1 MVQLI
6 GYVEPYVS
14 ELKEILMKNRFTIQV
29 RGVVDFE
36 TQEALQASMQEVLKS
51 FPEFKLT
58 FSSIE
63 VWQDPDGNPRLY
75 DENGKEYFPILED
88 TELDSG
94 VNNESI

>member
-1 MVQLI
+1 
-6 GYVEPYVS
+6 
-14 ELKEILMKNRFTIQV
+14 MKNRFTVQI

-36 TQEALQASMQEVLKS
+36 TQEKLQTAMQEVLKS

-75 DENGKEYFPILED
+75 DEDGKEYFPDLENA
-88 TELDSG
+88 EVVSEE
-94 VNNESI
+94 NNEQV